1 MALLVQ
7 PTLSKYTSPVIV
19 INTNQGALPLQTIW
33 VSHQLNEKQKS
44 DIEAL
49 VQECFAF
56 DGVERTLYLSND
68 LNYYE
73 KMDCFYL
80 LYSNERLVSVLS
92 IVEILE
98 REAEISAYTLPKERN
113 KGYFTA
119 LLGYAKDELTRY
131 EINKAL
137 FVVEPSCESG
147 IAAVNALQARYE
159 KSEYLLIRPNHK
171 EQQHMHK
178 PEDIKEHFVLRE
190 LDTHCLE
197 KAATLSSKLF
207 GTDVKEDISIL
218 KEAMESDQMKTFCS
232 FLSGKMIG
240 ITSVNYGIKSAC
252 IFDFGIAAKYQGKG
266 YGRKQLDLLLSE
278 LSSCECEN
286 IILEVGSE
294 NKKAFSLYQSAGFQI
309 KTQYDYYELQ
319 IK

>member
-1 MALLVQ
+1 MAPLVQ
-7 PTLSKYTSPVIV
+7 LTLSKYTSPVIV
-19 INTNQGALPLQTIW
+19 INTNRGALPLQTIW

-56 DGVERTLYLSND
+56 DNIERTLYLSND
-68 LNYYE
+68 LNYYD

-80 LYSNERLVSVLS
+80 LYRNERLVSVLT

-98 REAEISAYTLPKERN
+98 REAEISGYTLPMERN
-113 KGYFTA
+113 KGYFTT
-119 LLGYAKDELTRY
+119 LLAYAKDELTRY
-131 EINKAL
+131 EINKVL
-137 FVVEPSCESG
+137 FVIEPASKSG
-147 IAAVNALQARYE
+147 VAAVNTLQARYE

-171 EQQHMHK
+171 EQHMQN

-232 FLSGKMIG
+232 YLSGKMIG
-240 ITSVNYGIKSAC
+240 ITCVNYGIKSAC
-252 IFDFGIAAKYQGKG
+252 IFDFGIAAKHQGKG

-278 LSSCECEN
+278 LSRCECEN